1 MDSGREF
8 GKGDR
13 CGYWYYRG
21 RIFLYQRRLRLA
33 RGDLGRSFEECWN
46 VAKGNARSVHTHPPF
61 SRCGKRRRGEL
72 MSESEYRLILIYWIT
87 ASIPLGYFPSLELL
101 EYFGLR
107 EEFGEGLLR
116 PLKVRKRTPL
126 KNLLSPRKKS

>member
-46 VAKGNARSVHTHPPF
+46 VAKGNAR
-61 SRCGKRRRGEL
+61 
-72 MSESEYRLILIYWIT
+72 
-87 ASIPLGYFPSLELL
+87 
-101 EYFGLR
+101 
-107 EEFGEGLLR
+107 
-116 PLKVRKRTPL
+116 
-126 KNLLSPRKKS
+126 